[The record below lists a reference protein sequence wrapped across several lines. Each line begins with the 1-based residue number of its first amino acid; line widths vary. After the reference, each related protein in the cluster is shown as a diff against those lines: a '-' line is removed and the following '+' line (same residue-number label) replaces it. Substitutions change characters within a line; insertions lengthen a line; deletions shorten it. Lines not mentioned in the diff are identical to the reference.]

1 MTNSWELHGC
11 LLLAR
16 SSVLTH
22 VPKARGGKSLE
33 GKEQLAQNR
42 RHQKTT
48 TRIILQWYFDA
59 RLIICVTSI
68 SHGYGP
74 QQACLMPCGLV
85 ARTSSKPLEPL
96 VQDAALSLAT
106 SRRAKIFSWREHDPL
121 AYCPMTLG
129 YWYAGSAS
137 GQYHPANPSGAK
149 LPLTSH
155 LSPSKYTEEVKRWQL
170 TCDSKM
176 LALLQLTRVFIWR
189 QTCIGIPGKRV
200 IETNHNADVGTFCCI
215 EQCAALLCW
224 LFRTGGFTILW
235 KRENI
240 LLPQKKERISFVHSS

>member
-137 GQYHPANPSGAK
+137 YVSDRPVPSGKPFRREAAINI
-149 LPLTSH
+149 
-155 LSPSKYTEEVKRWQL
+155 PS
-170 TCDSKM
+170 
-176 LALLQLTRVFIWR
+176 
-189 QTCIGIPGKRV
+189 
-200 IETNHNADVGTFCCI
+200 
-215 EQCAALLCW
+215 
-224 LFRTGGFTILW
+224 FTLKIH
-235 KRENI
+235 R
-240 LLPQKKERISFVHSS
+240 RG